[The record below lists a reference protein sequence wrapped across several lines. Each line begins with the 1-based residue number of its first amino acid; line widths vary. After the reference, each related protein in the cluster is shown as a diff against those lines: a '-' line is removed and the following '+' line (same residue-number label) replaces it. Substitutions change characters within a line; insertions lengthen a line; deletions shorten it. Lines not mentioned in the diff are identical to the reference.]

1 MAKENT
7 LISQDVKQT
16 NLTTQK
22 NMTLLM
28 DLKEL
33 FKAIVLVS
41 NVLPVFAGFWLA
53 LFFTNSSF
61 TDHWG
66 LFILTIVGSTFVMAG
81 ALLFNN
87 WYDVDIDRV
96 MNRTKNRPTVT
107 GNFSLKMVLTTA
119 IVFSII
125 GFILLL
131 FTTMEATFYA
141 FIGWFVYVVLYT
153 IWSKRKYT
161 LNTVIGSISGAVTP
175 LIGWAAIEP
184 TDHII
189 PIMLA
194 LFLFIWQVPHT
205 FVIAIRKYDDYK
217 QANVPMLPVVYGF
230 AMAKRQTALYIAC
243 LLPIP
248 FFMASL
254 GTAFMV
260 IAVLLT
266 IGFLLLAIKGFFAKN
281 DLKWAKWMFL
291 YSVNY
296 LVVFFLLV
304 IAATLPWFH

>member
-1 MAKENT
+1 
-7 LISQDVKQT
+7 
-16 NLTTQK
+16 
-22 NMTLLM
+22 M